1 MTQRGRTNG
10 AHRSWKRWALL
21 GATALTAAGTL
32 GAGAARG
39 EDQPIQ
45 VSIGGDY
52 QSALG
57 LIDQDSDDG
66 ELADQTNSIAFGQDL
81 EIYFSGS
88 ATFDNGLTAGFSV
101 ALEADAEG
109 DDSETLDERF
119 VFFRGNFG
127 QFRLGATEDARQEL
141 TNFAPNGSTIFGV
154 NTPSFLF
161 ADPGNA
167 VDIFSV
173 TTYDDLLGSED
184 SIKLVYFSPSF
195 NGFSFG
201 LSYGPSDTGQSQYG
215 ANARGVTG
223 QLLDHLS
230 AGVVFDDELGDVGL
244 RIAAGYSTYTLDR
257 CGSTAGSQNCENSP
271 ESWHAG
277 ATVSFERV
285 SVGGGFMTRDLVS
298 NTVSGQGRERD
309 DYEIGIAYT
318 IEEAWAVG
326 LQYGAVRQDGL
337 DGLGESFDMIALNGS
352 YALGPGVTVE
362 AQIDFGNF
370 EDDTPGSLDN
380 EFVEFMVG
388 TALSF

>member
-1 MTQRGRTNG
+1 MTQLSRTNG
-10 AHRSWKRWALL
+10 AYRSWNKWALL
-21 GATALTAAGTL
+21 GATALSAAGAL
-32 GAGAARG
+32 GAGQARA
-39 EDQPIQ
+39 EDQPIS

-52 QSALG
+52 QSAMG

-66 ELADQTNSIAFGQDL
+66 ELADETNSIAFGQDL
-81 EIYFSGS
+81 EIYVNGS
-88 ATFDNGLTAGFSV
+88 ATFDNGLTAGFNI
-101 ALEADAEG
+101 AIEGDAEG

-141 TNFAPNGSTIFGV
+141 TNFAPNGSSIFGV

-195 NGFSFG
+195 NGFMFG
-201 LSYGPSDTGQSQYG
+201 LSYAPSDAGQSQYG

-223 QLLDHLS
+223 QLLDQLS
-230 AGVVFDDELGDVGL
+230 AGAAFENEFGEVGL
-244 RIAAGYSTYTLDR
+244 RVAAGYSTYTLDR
-257 CGSTAGSQNCENSP
+257 CGTTAGSQNCEDSS

-285 SVGGGFMTRDLVS
+285 SIGGGFMTRDLVG
-298 NTVSGQGRERD
+298 NTATGQGRDRED
-309 DYEIGIAYT
+309 FDVGIAYA

-337 DGLGESFDMIALNGS
+337 DGLDESFDMIALNGS
-352 YALGPGVTVE
+352 YVLGPGVTVE
-362 AQIDFGNF
+362 AQLDFGNF
-370 EDDTPGSLDN
+370 ENDTPGSLDN
-380 EFVEFMVG
+380 EFVEFMLG